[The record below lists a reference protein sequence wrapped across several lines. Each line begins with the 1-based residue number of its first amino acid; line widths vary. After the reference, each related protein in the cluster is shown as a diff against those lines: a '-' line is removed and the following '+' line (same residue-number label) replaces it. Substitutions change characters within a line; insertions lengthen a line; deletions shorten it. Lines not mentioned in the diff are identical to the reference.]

1 MALRSSHSP
10 VARRLGRWVLPLA
23 VCVGVALMI
32 GAAACSD
39 EKPASTS
46 TPAATPVDYS
56 PGRLACVQLR
66 ITSDRVA
73 RQGVAGL
80 PQDEYERVLE
90 RIAADYATAATLAE
104 EAEPEIR
111 DAIAR
116 LAQVFEALDQVGPDE
131 ILKAPALARDAC
143 KNAGYL

>member
-1 MALRSSHSP
+1 
-10 VARRLGRWVLPLA
+10 
-23 VCVGVALMI
+23 MI

-39 EKPASTS
+39 GKPVSTS

-73 RQGVAGL
+73 GQGVAGL

-131 ILKAPALARDAC
+131 ILKAPVLARDAC